1 MHTTEYF
8 NDMMTR
14 DVMNDP
20 HTYYHHLRAHDP
32 VYWNE
37 KWGGWVLTRYND
49 IVKVLRDPAGWSSQ
63 RIKYLSEEMRPG
75 DEIKFKPIFDVLANW
90 FIFKDQPDHTRIR
103 RLLNPHMTPIAL
115 EKYKPRIQQIVHSV
129 IDRIEAGKKYDM
141 VKEFSYLIPL
151 TVILNML
158 GIPEA
163 DKDRDDIKYWSEQIG
178 LLFFIR
184 ADEPK
189 RREIACEGIT
199 SFVNYLS
206 PLVEERRKNPK
217 DDMISILTEA
227 EKQGILS
234 SDEVIATTILLVF
247 GGHETTTN
255 LINNGTL
262 AFVNNPDQWEL
273 LKADPS
279 LAESAVEELLRYDT
293 SVKATV
299 RWAKYDQEVGG
310 KMIKKDQRLLLALT
324 AANRDPEIFPNPDK
338 LDITRNPNVHVAF
351 AHGIHVCVGGP
362 LARLEATETF
372 RIMAERMPLAKLEA
386 NMLEYQPAIV
396 SRALNEF
403 PVSWATCPVAHHP
416 A

>member
-1 MHTTEYF
+1 MKQVQA
-8 NDMMTR
+8 D
-14 DVMNDP
+14 
-20 HTYYHHLRAHDP
+20 LR
-32 VYWNE
+32 
-37 KWGGWVLTRYND
+37 R
-49 IVKVLRDPAGWSSQ
+49 
-63 RIKYLSEEMRPG
+63 
-75 DEIKFKPIFDVLANW
+75 LANW
-90 FIFKDQPDHTRIR
+90 FIFKDQPDHAH
-103 RLLNPHMTPIAL
+103 PPFA
-115 EKYKPRIQQIVHSV
+115 ESAYDADCAGKYKPRIQQIVHSV

-206 PLVEERRKNPK
+206 PLVEERRQNPK

-299 RWAKYDQEVGG
+299 RWAKNDIEIGG
-310 KMIKKDQRLLLALT
+310 KLIKKDQRLLLALT

-362 LARLEATETF
+362 LARLEAAETF

-403 PVSWATCPVAHHP
+403 PVSWATCPIAPSVDAGP
-416 A
+416 GR

>member
-1 MHTTEYF
+1 MHTAINF
-8 NDMMTR
+8 DDMMTR
-14 DVMNDP
+14 EVMNDP
-20 HTYYHHLRAHDP
+20 HSYYHALRAHDP
-32 VYWNE
+32 VYWNQ
-37 KWGGWVLTRYND
+37 KWGGWVLTSYND

-63 RIKYLSEEMRPG
+63 RIKYLSEEMKPG
-75 DEIKFKPIFDVLANW
+75 DEIRFKPIFDVLANW

-103 RLLNPHMTPIAL
+103 RLLNPLLTPIAL
-115 EKYKPRIQQIVHSV
+115 EKYRPRIQQIVHSV
-129 IDRIEAGKKYDM
+129 IDRVETGKQYDM

-163 DKDRDDIKYWSEQIG
+163 DKDRDDIKFWSEQIG
-178 LLFFIR
+178 VLFFIR

-189 RREIACEGIT
+189 RREIACEGLI
-199 SFVNYLS
+199 SFVEYLK
-206 PLVEERRKNPK
+206 PLVDERRKNPK
-217 DDMISILTEA
+217 DDLISVFVQA
-227 EKQGILS
+227 EKDGILS
-234 SDEVIATTILLVF
+234 EAEVIATTVLMVF

-262 AFVNNPDQWEL
+262 ALIKNPDQWAL
-273 LKADPS
+273 LKANPK
-279 LAESAVEELLRYDT
+279 LADSAVEEMLRYDT

-324 AANRDPEIFPNPDK
+324 AANRDPEIFKDPDK
-338 LDITRNPNVHVAF
+338 LDITRDPNPHVAF

-362 LARLEATETF
+362 LARLEASETF

-386 NMLEYQPAIV
+386 NVLEYYPAIV
-396 SRALNEF
+396 SRALKEM
-403 PVSWATCPVAHHP
+403 PVSWP

>member
-1 MHTTEYF
+1 MTTLNF

-20 HTYYHHLRAHDP
+20 HAYYHKLRAHDP

-37 KWGGWVLTRYND
+37 KWGGWVLTRYHD

-63 RIKYLSEEMRPG
+63 RIKYLGEEMKPG
-75 DEIKFKPIFDVLANW
+75 DEIRFKPIFDVLANW

-103 RLLNPHMTPIAL
+103 RLLNPVLTPIAL

-129 IDRIEAGKKYDM
+129 IDRIEAGKQYDM

-178 LLFFIR
+178 VLFFIR
-184 ADEPK
+184 ADEPR
-189 RREIACEGIT
+189 RREIACEGIN
-199 SFVNYLS
+199 SFVEYLS
-206 PLVEERRKNPK
+206 PLVEERRQRPQ
-217 DDMISILTEA
+217 DDLISMLTQA
-227 EKQGILS
+227 EKDGILS
-234 SDEVIATTILLVF
+234 RDEVIATVVLLVF

-255 LINNGTL
+255 LINNGSL
-262 AFVNNPDQWEL
+262 AFIQNPDQWEL
-273 LKADPS
+273 LKKHPELTD
-279 LAESAVEELLRYDT
+279 SAVEELLRFDT

-310 KMIKKDQRLLLALT
+310 KQIKKDQRLLLALT
-324 AANRDPEIFPNPDK
+324 AANRDPEVFKDPDK
-338 LDITRNPNVHVAF
+338 LDITRNPNPHVSF

-362 LARLEATETF
+362 LARMEAGETF
-372 RIMAERMPLAKLEA
+372 RIMAERMELPKLAA
-386 NMLEYQPAIV
+386 NVLEYQPAIV

-403 PVSWATCPVAHHP
+403 PVVWETCPIQHSA
-416 A
+416 

>member
-1 MHTTEYF
+1 MTTLNF

-14 DVMNDP
+14 DVINDP
-20 HTYYHHLRAHDP
+20 HAYYHKLRAHDP

-37 KWGGWVLTRYND
+37 KWGGWVLTRYHD

-63 RIKYLSEEMRPG
+63 RIKYLGEEMKPG
-75 DEIKFKPIFDVLANW
+75 DEIRFKPIFDVLANW

-103 RLLNPHMTPIAL
+103 RLLNPVLTPIAL

-129 IDRIEAGKKYDM
+129 IDRIEAGKQYDM

-178 LLFFIR
+178 VLFFIR
-184 ADEPK
+184 ADEPR
-189 RREIACEGIT
+189 RREIACEGIN
-199 SFVNYLS
+199 SFVEYLS
-206 PLVEERRKNPK
+206 PLVEERRQRPQ
-217 DDMISILTEA
+217 DDLISMLTQA
-227 EKQGILS
+227 EKDGILS
-234 SDEVIATTILLVF
+234 RDEVIATVVLLVF

-255 LINNGTL
+255 LINNGSL
-262 AFVNNPDQWEL
+262 AFIQNPDQWEL
-273 LKADPS
+273 LKKHPEFTD
-279 LAESAVEELLRYDT
+279 SAVEELLRFDT

-310 KMIKKDQRLLLALT
+310 KQIKKDQRLLLALT
-324 AANRDPEIFPNPDK
+324 AANRDPEVFKDPDK
-338 LDITRNPNVHVAF
+338 LDITRNPNPHVSF

-362 LARLEATETF
+362 LARMEAGETF
-372 RIMAERMPLAKLEA
+372 RIMAERMELPKLAA
-386 NMLEYQPAIV
+386 NVLEYQPAIV

-403 PVSWATCPVAHHP
+403 PVVWETCPIKHSA
-416 A
+416 

>member
-1 MHTTEYF
+1 MTTLNF
-8 NDMMTR
+8 NDMLTR

-20 HTYYHHLRAHDP
+20 HAYEHKLRAHDP

-37 KWGGWVLTRYND
+37 KWGGWVLTRYHD

-63 RIKYLSEEMRPG
+63 RIKYLGEEMKPG
-75 DEIKFKPIFDVLANW
+75 DEIRFKPIFDVLANW

-103 RLLNPHMTPIAL
+103 RLLNPVLTPIAL

-129 IDRIEAGKKYDM
+129 IDRIEAGKQYDM

-178 LLFFIR
+178 VLFFIR
-184 ADEPK
+184 ADEPR
-189 RREIACEGIT
+189 RREIACEGIN
-199 SFVNYLS
+199 SFVEYLS
-206 PLVEERRKNPK
+206 PLVEERRQRPQ
-217 DDMISILTEA
+217 DDLISMLTQA
-227 EKQGILS
+227 EKDGILS
-234 SDEVIATTILLVF
+234 RDEVIATVVLLVF

-255 LINNGTL
+255 LINNGSL
-262 AFVNNPDQWEL
+262 AFIQNPDQWEL
-273 LKADPS
+273 LKKHPELTD
-279 LAESAVEELLRYDT
+279 SAVEELLRFDT

-310 KMIKKDQRLLLALT
+310 KQIKKDQRLLLALT
-324 AANRDPEIFPNPDK
+324 AANRDPEVFKDPDK
-338 LDITRNPNVHVAF
+338 LDITRNPNPHVSF

-362 LARLEATETF
+362 LARMEAGETF
-372 RIMAERMPLAKLEA
+372 RIMAERMELPKLAA
-386 NMLEYQPAIV
+386 NVLEYQPAIV

-403 PVSWATCPVAHHP
+403 PVVWETCPIQHSA
-416 A
+416 

>member
-1 MHTTEYF
+1 MHTTEYL

-103 RLLNPHMTPIAL
+103 RLLNPVLTPIAL
-115 EKYKPRIQQIVHSV
+115 EKYEPRIRQIVHSV

-163 DKDRDDIKYWSEQIG
+163 DKDRDDIKYW
-178 LLFFIR
+178 
-184 ADEPK
+184 
-189 RREIACEGIT
+189 
-199 SFVNYLS
+199 
-206 PLVEERRKNPK
+206 
-217 DDMISILTEA
+217 
-227 EKQGILS
+227 
-234 SDEVIATTILLVF
+234 
-247 GGHETTTN
+247 
-255 LINNGTL
+255 
-262 AFVNNPDQWEL
+262 
-273 LKADPS
+273 
-279 LAESAVEELLRYDT
+279 
-293 SVKATV
+293 
-299 RWAKYDQEVGG
+299 
-310 KMIKKDQRLLLALT
+310 
-324 AANRDPEIFPNPDK
+324 
-338 LDITRNPNVHVAF
+338 
-351 AHGIHVCVGGP
+351 
-362 LARLEATETF
+362 
-372 RIMAERMPLAKLEA
+372 
-386 NMLEYQPAIV
+386 
-396 SRALNEF
+396 
-403 PVSWATCPVAHHP
+403 
-416 A
+416 

>member
-1 MHTTEYF
+1 MHTAINF
-8 NDMMTR
+8 DDMMTR
-14 DVMNDP
+14 EVMNDP
-20 HTYYHHLRAHDP
+20 HSYYHALRTHDP
-32 VYWNE
+32 VYWNQ
-37 KWGGWVLTRYND
+37 KWGGWVLTSYND

-63 RIKYLSEEMRPG
+63 RIKYLSEEMKPG
-75 DEIKFKPIFDVLANW
+75 DEIRFKPIFDVLANW

-103 RLLNPHMTPIAL
+103 RLLNPLLTPIVL
-115 EKYKPRIQQIVHSV
+115 EKYRPRIQQIVHSV
-129 IDRIEAGKKYDM
+129 IDRVETGKQYDM

-163 DKDRDDIKYWSEQIG
+163 DKDRDDIKFWSEQIG
-178 LLFFIR
+178 VLFFIR

-189 RREIACEGIT
+189 RREIACEGLI
-199 SFVNYLS
+199 SFVEYLK
-206 PLVEERRKNPK
+206 PLVDERRKNPK
-217 DDMISILTEA
+217 DDLISIFVQA
-227 EKQGILS
+227 EKHGILS
-234 SDEVIATTILLVF
+234 EAEVIATTVLMVF

-262 AFVNNPDQWEL
+262 ALIKNPDQWEL
-273 LKADPS
+273 LKANPK
-279 LAESAVEELLRYDT
+279 LADGAVEEMLRYDT

-324 AANRDPEIFPNPDK
+324 AANRDPAIFSNPDK
-338 LDITRNPNVHVAF
+338 VDITRDPNPHVAF

-362 LARLEATETF
+362 LARLEASETF

-386 NMLEYQPAIV
+386 NVLEYYPAIV
-396 SRALNEF
+396 SRALKEM
-403 PVSWATCPVAHHP
+403 PVSWP